1 MILQERHSKIIEILK
16 KEHLVNVKYLARKLY
31 VSEATIRRDLRELH
45 SLGIIERNHGGAILP
60 NNSDEVSLPIRM
72 VKNAK
77 AKQKIATNALK
88 ILPKFNSV
96 FIDSSST
103 ALALA
108 ERMDLSFK
116 TVVTN
121 NLQAALQLTK
131 KENVHLIFV
140 GGNIGYGAISTTGGW
155 TVRQIN
161 EFSFDLM
168 ILSCTAI
175 INEEVYERSLEQRE
189 IKLAAFQRS
198 KKRIL
203 LADSSKFL
211 AEATYKFADLKSFDF
226 VITEQHYE
234 EE

>member
-1 MILQERHSKIIEILK
+1 MKKIIEILK
-16 KEHLVNVKYLARKLY
+16 KDHLANVKYLAKKLY

-60 NNSDEVSLPIRM
+60 NNSNEVSLFIRM

-121 NLQAALQLTK
+121 NLQTALQLTK
-131 KENVHLIFV
+131 KENVHLFFI
-140 GGNIGYGAISTTGGW
+140 GGNIGYSSISTTGSW

-168 ILSCTAI
+168 LLSCTAI
-175 INEEVYERSLEQRE
+175 IDEEVYERSLEQRE

-203 LADSSKFL
+203 LVDSSKFTAKATHKL
-211 AEATYKFADLKSFDF
+211 ANLEDFDF
-226 VITEQHYE
+226 VITEKG
-234 EE
+234 

>member
-1 MILQERHSKIIEILK
+1 MILKERQSKIIEILK
-16 KEHLVNVKYLARKLY
+16 KEHTANVKFLAKKLY
-31 VSEATIRRDLRELH
+31 ASEATIRRDLRELH
-45 SLGIIERNHGGAILP
+45 SLGLVERSHGGAILP
-60 NNSDEVSLPIRM
+60 NNTNEVSIFIRM

-121 NLQAALQLTK
+121 NLQTALQLTK
-131 KENVHLIFV
+131 KENVHLFFV
-140 GGNIGYGAISTTGGW
+140 GGNIGYSAISTTGSW

-175 INEEVYERSLEQRE
+175 IDEEVYESSLEQRE
-189 IKLAAFQRS
+189 IKLAAIQRS
-198 KKRIL
+198 KKRLL
-203 LADSSKFL
+203 LADSTKFSVKATHKL
-211 AEATYKFADLKSFDF
+211 ANLQDFDF
-226 VITEQHYE
+226 VITENF
-234 EE
+234 